1 MGEGR
6 ISICRIWTIVDSIFC
21 SEGGTIMLSTTFML
35 LVSSALLMLRMGENG
50 SSFPRPLKSN
60 EEQEYIQRMQEGD
73 DEARNMLIE
82 HNLRLVMH
90 IIKKYYTKTADA
102 EDLVSIGTIGLI
114 KGVSTYRADRGVR
127 LATYASRCIEN
138 EILMYFRGQK
148 KSANDISLSG
158 TLDGETEGDGISI
171 LDTIA
176 DDSDM
181 LEELARKESIS
192 GIRASVDRVLSGR
205 EAEVI
210 RLRYGLDGCEP
221 MTQREVA
228 ARLNISRSYVSRI
241 EKKALE
247 QLKTSLEQDS

>member
-1 MGEGR
+1 
-6 ISICRIWTIVDSIFC
+6 
-21 SEGGTIMLSTTFML
+21 ML

-50 SSFPRPLKSN
+50 SSFPRPLKGK
-60 EEQEYIQRMQEGD
+60 EEQEYIQRMLEGD
-73 DEARNMLIE
+73 AEARNVLIE

-90 IIKKYYTKTADA
+90 IIKKYYTKSADA

-148 KSANDISLSG
+148 KSANDVSLSG
-158 TLDGETEGDGISI
+158 TLDGETEGEGLSI

-181 LEELARKESIS
+181 LEDLARQESIS
-192 GIRASVDRVLSGR
+192 RVRASVNRVLSGR

-221 MTQREVA
+221 LTQREVA

-247 QLKTSLEQDS
+247 QLKNSLEQDS

>member
-1 MGEGR
+1 
-6 ISICRIWTIVDSIFC
+6 
-21 SEGGTIMLSTTFML
+21 MLSTTFML
-35 LVSSALLMLRMGENG
+35 LVSSALLMLRMGDNG
-50 SSFPRPLKSN
+50 SSFPRPLKGR
-60 EEQEYIQRMQEGD
+60 EEQEYIRQMQEGD
-73 DEARNMLIE
+73 TEARNALIE

-90 IIKKYYTKTADA
+90 IIKKYYTKSADA

-114 KGVSTYRADRGVR
+114 KGVSTYRPDRGVR

-148 KSANDISLSG
+148 KSANDVSLSG
-158 TLDGETEGDGISI
+158 TLDGETEGEGLSI

-176 DDSDM
+176 DDADM
-181 LEELARKESIS
+181 LEDLARQESIS
-192 GIRASVDRVLSGR
+192 RVRSSVDRVLSGR

-210 RLRYGLDGCEP
+210 RLRYGLGGCEP
-221 MTQREVA
+221 LTQREVA
-228 ARLNISRSYVSRI
+228 AKLNISRSYVSRI

>member
-1 MGEGR
+1 
-6 ISICRIWTIVDSIFC
+6 
-21 SEGGTIMLSTTFML
+21 MLSTTFML

-50 SSFPRPLKSN
+50 SSFPRPLKGK
-60 EEQEYIQRMQEGD
+60 EEQEYIQRMLEGD
-73 DEARNMLIE
+73 AEARNVLIE

-90 IIKKYYTKTADA
+90 IIKKYYTKSADA

-148 KSANDISLSG
+148 KSANDVSLSG
-158 TLDGETEGDGISI
+158 TLDGETEGEGLSI

-181 LEELARKESIS
+181 LEDLARQESIS
-192 GIRASVDRVLSGR
+192 RVRASLDRVLSGR

-210 RLRYGLDGCEP
+210 RLRYGLDVCEP
-221 MTQREVA
+221 LTQREVA

-247 QLKTSLEQDS
+247 QLKNSLEQDS

>member
-1 MGEGR
+1 
-6 ISICRIWTIVDSIFC
+6 
-21 SEGGTIMLSTTFML
+21 MLSTTFML

-50 SSFPRPLKSN
+50 SSFPRPLKGK
-60 EEQEYIQRMQEGD
+60 EEQEYIQRMLEGD
-73 DEARNMLIE
+73 AEARNVLIE

-90 IIKKYYTKTADA
+90 IIKKYYTKSADA

-148 KSANDISLSG
+148 KSANDVSLSG
-158 TLDGETEGDGISI
+158 TLDGETEGEGLSI

-181 LEELARKESIS
+181 LEDLARQESIS
-192 GIRASVDRVLSGR
+192 RVRASVDRVLSGR

-221 MTQREVA
+221 LTQREVA

-247 QLKTSLEQDS
+247 QLKNSLE

>member
-1 MGEGR
+1 
-6 ISICRIWTIVDSIFC
+6 
-21 SEGGTIMLSTTFML
+21 ML

-50 SSFPRPLKSN
+50 SSFPRPLKGK
-60 EEQEYIQRMQEGD
+60 EEQEYIQRMLEGD
-73 DEARNMLIE
+73 AEARNVLIE

-90 IIKKYYTKTADA
+90 IIKKYYTKSADA

-148 KSANDISLSG
+148 KSANDVSLSG
-158 TLDGETEGDGISI
+158 TLDGETEGEGLSI

-181 LEELARKESIS
+181 LEDLARQESIS
-192 GIRASVDRVLSGR
+192 RVRASVDRVLSGR

-221 MTQREVA
+221 LTQREVA

-247 QLKTSLEQDS
+247 QLKNSLEQDS